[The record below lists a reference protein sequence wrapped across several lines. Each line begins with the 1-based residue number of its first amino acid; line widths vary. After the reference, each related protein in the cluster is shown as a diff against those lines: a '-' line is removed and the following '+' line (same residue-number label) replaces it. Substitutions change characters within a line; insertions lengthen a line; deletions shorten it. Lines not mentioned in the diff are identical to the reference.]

1 LEVAREQGCKTIAI
15 THHAKSPI
23 TKVADLT
30 LLNGSKEG
38 PLQGGAL
45 STKISQLLVLELIY
59 TRILMNNEEKAIEL
73 KKKER
78 EAIKDYIS

>member
-1 LEVAREQGCKTIAI
+1 M
-15 THHAKSPI
+15 
-23 TKVADLT
+23 ADFT

-59 TRILMNNEEKAIEL
+59 TRILMNNEENAIEL